1 MAVSKRII
9 ALFMSLAIL
18 SSAALPAFAAGGV
31 EDTGIVL
38 YDFWNGLSYSYW
50 DSLGLGGIYAAYTN
64 WCTEPYRSSKAQYGV
79 GGGSGRSGVR
89 SGASTENI
97 YNNPDSTQRHQ
108 ILNTTNNTWYNPIT
122 NNYTTYN
129 NITYNNEYNVFNIT
143 NNQYNTYITNN
154 YTYISYY
161 IVDTTTEST
170 WYYEIYYQLPDGRNT
185 YDLKAEDI
193 WGLGLSYDAVN
204 YNSVAEDDGTLGLWH
219 FDGNLQD
226 ASVHGVHAQY
236 IGNAVYTFI
245 DSGFASALS
254 WGTSLY
260 QLNFPIDPIS
270 SSTAWTLEGR
280 MYVSGNAAAP
290 GQGVVKTSSHYLTS
304 FWSSS
309 VGTITASAFDG
320 FTPVGSPSVSFSQ
333 TEYTRVLEGTDSS
346 CSKTME
352 YYASGPAI
360 TLNLGGPIST
370 GDCTYTAE
378 STVTISYVRPPSQ
391 GVLVKVT
398 EEVTYK
404 LYSVSSSGA
413 SVPLG
418 EWFTFAF
425 QNSSNGYQF
434 FLNGVVQETWACKG
448 LDALV
453 LTNGTDA
460 GCVSLAIDELR
471 LTNRALYSGNYTPSS
486 QPFDTNKVLVLPDS
500 GEENQIAVKSTVP
513 VTSMRVGGVR
523 PTYPENGYLYV
534 FLQDGVVVD
543 VQQYQT
549 DGWYSVAAA
558 IYRNGEWV
566 TLLGQDLSDIV
577 IEKPEE
583 SPDPSPSPPPGDNT
597 PGGSGGSSQTENA
610 LSKVLDTLLSGILS
624 VVGSILGLLVDL
636 FFGLFGWVVRFL
648 AYVNAEYLGGFFPAP
663 VWAIISVA
671 LPLIVVLG
679 IVRFIRGFF

>member
-1 MAVSKRII
+1 MCKKVLCFIVACS
-9 ALFMSLAIL
+9 LFL
-18 SSAALPAFAAGGV
+18 STSVLSAFADSPFNSWLDIVRNLAYYTIGPGSSPAYMLLFNNLKYNASGTGV
-31 EDTGIVL
+31 QPSISTGCANNYV
-38 YDFWNGLSYSYW
+38 YN
-50 DSLGLGGIYAAYTN
+50 N
-64 WCTEPYRSSKAQYGV
+64 
-79 GGGSGRSGVR
+79 
-89 SGASTENI
+89 ASTTNR
-97 YNNPDSTQRHQ
+97 YQV
-108 ILNTTNNTWYNPIT
+108 LNTTNNTWYNPVT
-122 NNYTTYN
+122 NNYVTYN
-129 NITYNNEYNVFNIT
+129 DITYNNEYNTFNIT
-143 NNQYNTYITNN
+143 SNQYNTYITNN
-154 YTYISYY
+154 YTYVTYVIQ
-161 IVDTTTEST
+161 DTTTEST

-226 ASVHGVHAQY
+226 ESVHGAHAQY

-245 DSGFASALS
+245 NSGFASALS
-254 WGTSLY
+254 WGNSLY
-260 QLNFPIDPIS
+260 RLNFPVDPIP
-270 SSTAWTLEGR
+270 SSTSWTLEGR
-280 MYVSGNAAAP
+280 MYVSGNASAP
-290 GQGVVKTSSHYLTS
+290 GQGVVKTRSYYHTS
-304 FWSSS
+304 FVDTGSSLT
-309 VGTITASAFDG
+309 VTASAFDG
-320 FTPVGSPSVSFSQ
+320 FTPAGNPSVSFSE
-333 TEYTRVLEGTDSS
+333 TEFNRVMNGTVSS

-352 YYASGPAI
+352 YYAAGPAV
-360 TLNLGGPIST
+360 TLDFGGPIST
-370 GDCTYTAE
+370 GDCTYTAQ
-378 STVTISYVRPPSQ
+378 STVTLSYVRPPSQ

-404 LYSVSSSGA
+404 LYSVSSAGA

-425 QNSSNGYQF
+425 QNSSDGFRF
-434 FLNGVVQETWACKG
+434 FLNGVVQETRDCRS
-448 LDALV
+448 LDTLV

-523 PTYPENGYLYV
+523 PTYPENGCLYV

-549 DGWYSVAAA
+549 DGWYSVSAA

-583 SPDPSPSPPPGDNT
+583 SPGPSPSPSPSPPPGDNP

-624 VVGSILGLLVDL
+624 VLGSVLGLLVDL

-663 VWAIISVA
+663 VWAIVSVA